1 MAFTGQVD
9 VDNSTIVVLV
19 VDDEEMV
26 RTTLSLLVSSLGYMC
41 LVAEDGVEAT
51 EVLASTRCDLVI
63 TDIMMPK
70 MDGLELLEYVKAHHH
85 DVDVIISTGH
95 SEHATYA
102 DVIHAGALDYIKK
115 PIDQGELE
123 AKMARAVRERY
134 YVKKLE
140 ELTVTD
146 SLTSLYNRRA
156 FDESFHREMARA
168 TRQGRDM
175 FLAIIDIDNFKE
187 YNDQYGHLEGDKVLI
202 DLGRIM
208 TECTRNNVD
217 LNFRLGGDEFAILL
231 LETTADQAAEIVQRI
246 LLRFVEMRYGS
257 TTLSIGVVACKRD
270 SNKSLEEEEMRIK
283 RKADRAM
290 YEAKESGKNTV
301 VCKV

>member
-102 DVIHAGALDYIKK
+102 DVIRAGALDYIKK

-187 YNDQYGHLEGDKVLI
+187 YNDLYGHLEGDKVLI